1 MSDFLCPCHVGCV
14 CVCFVCLDYQNRSVS
29 YTEWVLG
36 LRMSVLREERRDMGQ
51 VKQKISWRLWRKGE
65 QLIWIV

>member
-1 MSDFLCPCHVGCV
+1 M
-14 CVCFVCLDYQNRSVS
+14 CVCFVHLDYQNRSVS

>member
-1 MSDFLCPCHVGCV
+1 MRVCV
-14 CVCFVCLDYQNRSVS
+14 CVCFVRLDYQNRSVS

>member
-1 MSDFLCPCHVGCV
+1 MSLPCRLCV
-14 CVCFVCLDYQNRSVS
+14 CVCFVRLDYQNRSVS

>member
-1 MSDFLCPCHVGCV
+1 M
-14 CVCFVCLDYQNRSVS
+14 CVCFVRLDYQNRSVS